1 MFEQQQQQQHNMFF
15 KVWII
20 LLSYVKRF
28 IDLSYTFLH
37 HNLQRVTT
45 NNLINYAY

>member
-1 MFEQQQQQQHNMFF
+1 MFEQQQQHNIFF

-20 LLSYVKRF
+20 LSLLSYVKRF

-37 HNLQRVTT
+37 HNLQSV
-45 NNLINYAY
+45 ID